1 MREDDVILVKAIQH
15 GDEGAMEELVH
26 RYYDQIFYYI
36 YRLGSSYEEAKDVTQ
51 EVFIAMMKAMPTY
64 KEQGNFKAWLYKIA
78 HNRSMNHFRQNKHSV
93 SFSVE
98 HENLKLEPDISEQ
111 FANQSLVRELLDSL
125 PEKQS
130 NTLILKYYHGFTA
143 NEIAKIMGIP
153 VPTVKSRIFQ
163 GLQKLKKRMKEG
175 D

>member
-1 MREDDVILVKAIQH
+1 MREDVILIKAIQH
-15 GDEGAMEELVH
+15 GDEGAMEELVY
-26 RYYDQIFYYI
+26 RYYDEIFYYI
-36 YRLGSSYEEAKDVTQ
+36 YRLGSAYEEAKDITQ
-51 EVFIAMMKAMPTY
+51 EVFIAMMKALPTY

-98 HENLKLEPDISEQ
+98 HENLKIQSDIGEQ
-111 FANQSLVRELLDSL
+111 FVNQTWVIELLNSL
-125 PEKQS
+125 PKKQS
-130 NTLILKYYHGFTA
+130 NTLILKYYHGFTST
-143 NEIAKIMGIP
+143 EIAKIMGTS
-153 VPTVKSRIFQ
+153 VPTIKSRLFQ